1 MPVFG
6 GGVITLEMNGG
17 GTIAVYTAT
26 DDPLGDNPNGDV
38 QLFSIAVGA
47 IAPFQ
52 ISENTADVFSFT
64 GSFDVDDAGA
74 EVVFVSTQDL
84 VGTNPGNAYNIFRAT
99 VDGSTITQ
107 VTNSTTGFVRQV
119 KISGDGSVI
128 VFTTDSDLTGGNPLN
143 DLQVFSMNA
152 DGTNI
157 AQVTIGAT
165 FAEKIAFS
173 DDEQRIAWQ
182 GLRDPFGTNADGS
195 REIFAIN
202 IDGTNHM
209 QLTMS
214 AGDSWDPRISDD
226 GSRIAFGSRAAF
238 PPEVN
243 ADGEYEVY
251 VVNGDGTGMVRI
263 TDSDRE
269 SGTSEGG
276 APASFDISG
285 NGQWVVFTSE
295 GDFAG
300 TNPNN
305 SHTIFWTPSGG
316 SGIEQQ
322 IRDQTKP
329 AGVVSLSAD
338 QPRASND
345 GATFFYEASAL
356 YSSDSIGGGDKVF
369 AHARQ

>member
-1 MPVFG
+1 MAHHACFRS
-6 GGVITLEMNGG
+6 NR
-17 GTIAVYTAT
+17 
-26 DDPLGDNPNGDV
+26 
-38 QLFSIAVGA
+38 A
-47 IAPFQ
+47 ISTFVALQGRAFMRGR
-52 ISENTADVFSFT
+52 IFLIGIDH
-64 GSFDVDDAGA
+64 DGA

-276 APASFDISG
+276 ALASFDISG

-295 GDFAG
+295 GDLRVPIPTIRIPFFGRQAAARVSNSRFAIKR
-300 TNPNN
+300 N
-305 SHTIFWTPSGG
+305 
-316 SGIEQQ
+316 
-322 IRDQTKP
+322 
-329 AGVVSLSAD
+329 
-338 QPRASND
+338 
-345 GATFFYEASAL
+345 
-356 YSSDSIGGGDKVF
+356 
-369 AHARQ
+369 RQV